1 MNEVL
6 KNIKER
12 RSIRKFKPDMPA
24 KEDLEKVI
32 EAGLFAASGMNRQD
46 SIIIA
51 MTNKELRDKLS
62 AANAGVMGKTGIDP
76 FYGAPAVL
84 VVLASKEAPTYIY
97 DGTLTMGNLMLAARS
112 LGLGTVWVHRA
123 KEVFGTDEWKAC
135 LKELGIE
142 GEYEGIGHCAIGYPD
157 CDWPAEIARNEGRVF
172 WVE

>member
-6 KNIKER
+6 KTIKER

-24 KEDLEKVI
+24 KEDLEKVV

-46 SIIIA
+46 PIVIA
-51 MTNKELRDKLS
+51 VTNKELRDKLS
-62 AANAGVMGKTGIDP
+62 AANAAVMGKDIDP

-84 VVLASKEAPTYIY
+84 VVLAAKEAPTYIY
-97 DGTLTMGNLMLAARS
+97 DGALTMGNLMLAAKS

-123 KEVFGTDEWKAC
+123 KEEFETEEWKAF
-135 LKELGIE
+135 LKELGVE

-157 CDWPAEIARNEGRVF
+157 CDWPAIIDRKEGRVF